1 MYLQREERE
10 GRTLAAHSR
19 EQLPTRSY
27 SKTNRAQRAVT
38 SAVVEKF
45 SLGFRKAPAAIAVD
59 PSYNTDPVVTKIQW
73 FVVGLLNERS
83 LDLKLRTRLRPT
95 RPRSRRIPML
105 SAQGLT
111 RGAICRTLARTALDG
126 S

>member
-1 MYLQREERE
+1 MRGTNAGLPALESAAMTLAKQDVSSKGERE

-59 PSYNTDPVVTKIQW
+59 PSYNTDP
-73 FVVGLLNERS
+73 GH
-83 LDLKLRTRLRPT
+83 
-95 RPRSRRIPML
+95 
-105 SAQGLT
+105 GH
-111 RGAICRTLARTALDG
+111 GA